1 MITVNPPNFLKGLYL
16 STLLISNIRYFKM
29 LINTI
34 KKGVAVCLLNK
45 TEKQDVLLED
55 KWAVDVFSMWSGCH
69 AVFILISI
77 VQVAPSGLLRTH
89 KHTSSEKIYHEL

>member
-1 MITVNPPNFLKGLYL
+1 MNPPNFLKGLYL
-16 STLLISNIRYFKM
+16 STLLIRNIQYFKM

-55 KWAVDVFSMWSGCH
+55 KRAVDVFCMWSGCH
-69 AVFILISI
+69 ALFILRCLTVPRRSI
-77 VQVAPSGLLRTH
+77 VHVAPSGLL
-89 KHTSSEKIYHEL
+89 